1 MIERLPGE
9 YPPFETRAEAHDT
22 VDKNKRY
29 QQITEV
35 LKRFPKLSA
44 KQIAVIMCK
53 MGMIPTTE
61 RNFTA
66 PRLTEMTQ
74 KGLVEPV
81 GRTTCEYTGKSVTVY
96 ALCDKDG

>member
-1 MIERLPGE
+1 MRERLPGE

-22 VDKNKRY
+22 VDKQKRY
-29 QQITEV
+29 RQITEV
-35 LKRFPKLSA
+35 LERFPNLSA

-74 KGLVEPV
+74 KGMVEPV
-81 GRTTCEYTGKSVTVY
+81 GRTKCEYTGKSVTVY
-96 ALCDKDG
+96 ALCNYNG